1 MLTHLLITNYALID
15 HLEIDFKK
23 GLTII
28 TGETGAGKSIILGAL
43 SLILGERA
51 DLKVI
56 RKAENKSVIEASF
69 NIEAYNDMEQFF
81 EQNDIE
87 FFDNECILRREIASN
102 GRSRAFIND
111 TPVTLSVLRELTL
124 RLVDIHSQH
133 SNMLL
138 ADALYQLSIID
149 SVSGNDSIKADYSKQ
164 FSQYKK
170 LKVEIEKLKAEYE
183 KNRQEEDYIQF
194 QLDQIAAL
202 KLQENEDEELER
214 EQSRLSNVNEIKQC
228 LWSASSVLQDEDN
241 SIVSQLSVL
250 SRSFLQIENV
260 DADLKELS
268 ERLQSLMIELKD
280 FSRTISSIQDSY
292 VDDPN
297 ELERINERLN
307 NIYDLENK
315 HKLSCVNELIALQH
329 SYEEKLA
336 VITNSD
342 DEIKLLEEKLIIV
355 EKEAR
360 AKAKEL
366 SLSRRKGAEIFKQE
380 LEKTAIPLGMKNL
393 RFEIGFEDCDL
404 CAQGMDK
411 VEFLFAFNKQ
421 QQLMPIENTA
431 SGGELSRVM
440 LCIKAIIAQNMQ
452 LPTIIFDEVDTG
464 VSGEIA
470 HKMGEMMGDISN
482 NIQVIAI
489 THLPQVAVKGNNH
502 LKVYKA
508 DTDEATYTSMCE
520 LTKEERVEE
529 IARMLSGREI
539 DAAAINNA
547 RSLLGY

>member
-1 MLTHLLITNYALID
+1 
-15 HLEIDFKK
+15 
-23 GLTII
+23 
-28 TGETGAGKSIILGAL
+28 
-43 SLILGERA
+43 
-51 DLKVI
+51 
-56 RKAENKSVIEASF
+56 
-69 NIEAYNDMEQFF
+69 
-81 EQNDIE
+81 
-87 FFDNECILRREIASN
+87 
-102 GRSRAFIND
+102 
-111 TPVTLSVLRELTL
+111 
-124 RLVDIHSQH
+124 
-133 SNMLL
+133 
-138 ADALYQLSIID
+138 
-149 SVSGNDSIKADYSKQ
+149 VSGNDSIKADYSKQ

-342 DEIKLLEEKLIIV
+342 DEIKRLEEKLIIV

-393 RFEIGFEDCDL
+393 RFEIGFEDCEL

-508 DTDEATYTSMCE
+508 DIDEATYTSMCE

>member
-69 NIEAYNDMEQFF
+69 NIEAYNDMEHFF

-342 DEIKLLEEKLIIV
+342 DEIKRLEEKLIIV

>member
-69 NIEAYNDMEQFF
+69 NIEAYNDMEHFF

-228 LWSASSVLQDEDN
+228 LWSASSVIQDEDN

-292 VDDPN
+292 VDDPI
-297 ELERINERLN
+297 ELERITERLN

-315 HKLSCVNELIALQH
+315 HKLSCVNELITLQH

-336 VITNSD
+336 IITNSD
-342 DEIKLLEEKLIIV
+342 DEIKRLEEKLIIV

>member
-69 NIEAYNDMEQFF
+69 NIEAYNDMEHFF

-228 LWSASSVLQDEDN
+228 LWSASSVIQDEDN

-297 ELERINERLN
+297 ELERITERLN

-342 DEIKLLEEKLIIV
+342 DEIKRLEEKLIIV
-355 EKEAR
+355 EKDAR

-393 RFEIGFEDCDL
+393 RFEIGFEDCEL

>member
-69 NIEAYNDMEQFF
+69 NIEAYNDMEHFF

-202 KLQENEDEELER
+202 KLQANEDEELER

-342 DEIKLLEEKLIIV
+342 DEIKRLEEKLIIV

-393 RFEIGFEDCDL
+393 RFEIGFEDCEL

>member
-69 NIEAYNDMEQFF
+69 NIEAYNDMEHFF

-228 LWSASSVLQDEDN
+228 LWSASSVIQDEDN

-342 DEIKLLEEKLIIV
+342 DEIKRLEEKLIIV

>member
-56 RKAENKSVIEASF
+56 RKVENKSVIEASF
-69 NIEAYNDMEQFF
+69 NIEAYNDMEHFF

-342 DEIKLLEEKLIIV
+342 DEIKRLEEKLIIV

-393 RFEIGFEDCDL
+393 RFEIGFEDCEL

>member
-56 RKAENKSVIEASF
+56 RRAENKSVIEASF
-69 NIEAYNDMEQFF
+69 NIEAYNDIEHFF

-149 SVSGNDSIKADYSKQ
+149 SMSGNDSIKADYSKQ

-228 LWSASSVLQDEDN
+228 LWSASSVIQDEDN

-297 ELERINERLN
+297 ELERITERLN

-315 HKLSCVNELIALQH
+315 HKLSCVNELITLQH

-342 DEIKLLEEKLIIV
+342 DEIKRLEEKLIIV

>member
-69 NIEAYNDMEQFF
+69 NIEAYNDMEHFF

-228 LWSASSVLQDEDN
+228 LWSASSVIQDEDN

-297 ELERINERLN
+297 ELERITERLN

-342 DEIKLLEEKLIIV
+342 DEIKRLEEKLIIV

-393 RFEIGFEDCDL
+393 RFEIGFEDCEL

>member
-69 NIEAYNDMEQFF
+69 NIEAYNDMEHFF

-315 HKLSCVNELIALQH
+315 HKLSCVNELIVLQH

-342 DEIKLLEEKLIIV
+342 DEIKRLEEKLIIV

-393 RFEIGFEDCDL
+393 RFEIGFEDCEL

>member
-69 NIEAYNDMEQFF
+69 NIEAYNDKEHFF

-342 DEIKLLEEKLIIV
+342 DEIKRLEEKLIIV

-393 RFEIGFEDCDL
+393 RFEIGFEDCEL

>member
-69 NIEAYNDMEQFF
+69 NIEAYNDMEHFF

-342 DEIKLLEEKLIIV
+342 DEIKRLEEKLIIV

-393 RFEIGFEDCDL
+393 RFEIGFEDCEL

-489 THLPQVAVKGNNH
+489 THLPQVAVKGNSH